1 MSFAE
6 NNSFTSSFP
15 IWMPFIYFSCWIALA
30 RSSSTML
37 KRNGNSGCLYL
48 VPHLR
53 GKTLKLPSSLT
64 SCDVSDGLIVAFIMR
79 YILICWLHIQFVEF
93 FFFAFIMK
101 VYYTFLCLLSWYGF
115 HLLFYECEDHIYWFA
130 YIESSLHPRD
140 KSHLI
145 MVFNLFNVLLNL
157 VC

>member
-93 FFFAFIMK
+93 FFFCFYHESILYFSVFIKLIWFSSFILWMWWS
-101 VYYTFLCLLSWYGF
+101 YLLI
-115 HLLFYECEDHIYWFA
+115 CIYW
-130 YIESSLHPRD
+130 IILTSS
-140 KSHLI
+140 KG
-145 MVFNLFNVLLNL
+145 
-157 VC
+157 